1 MSWRT
6 GGVRPWIIQRLSAV
20 FMVVVL
26 VYFTLALVAGG
37 ANNFNEWQQWMA
49 SPIWNVIVIM
59 FWIALIT
66 HAWIGVR
73 DVCMDYLYMD
83 ALRVFV
89 LACFAFYLIAMLIW
103 MLRIML
109 LVGA

>member
-6 GGVRPWIIQRLSAV
+6 GGVRPWILQRLSAV

-26 VYFTLALVAGG
+26 VYFTLALVMGE
-37 ANNFNEWQQWMA
+37 ANDFNAWQQWMA
-49 SPIWNVIVIM
+49 APFWNVIVIM
-59 FWIALIT
+59 FWIALMA

-73 DVCMDYLYMD
+73 DVCMDYLYND

-89 LACFAFYLIAMLIW
+89 LTFFAF
-103 MLRIML
+103 
-109 LVGA
+109 